1 MRPIGEDGEL
11 AVTTLLVIANLRG
24 HAAAV
29 RDGLV
34 LNPPSGFRLCGL
46 IVVAIRQLLKG
57 HDQFAHVAGC
67 MIIRHPYP
75 IVQEG
80 EAVRAAKEIDKLAAV
95 VGFGILITGCRIAMG
110 DRPGQVLR
118 DAVGKDLSLSVSEV
132 HQLILLPIHCR

>member
-1 MRPIGEDGEL
+1 
-11 AVTTLLVIANLRG
+11 
-24 HAAAV
+24 
-29 RDGLV
+29 
-34 LNPPSGFRLCGL
+34 
-46 IVVAIRQLLKG
+46 
-57 HDQFAHVAGC
+57 